1 MFICFVFLL
10 VLLTKIKLI
19 IGPNTTNRELD
30 KRRKKK
36 SKLIDCGLRKSKNKN
51 REEAYGENYSPEML
65 EDDEMVL
72 AENHI
77 EYQIAKVNAIQ

>member
-1 MFICFVFLL
+1 M
-10 VLLTKIKLI
+10 LLTKIKLI
-19 IGPNTTNRELD
+19 IGPNTINRELD

-36 SKLIDCGLRKSKNKN
+36 NKLIDCGLRKAKNKN

-65 EDDEMVL
+65 EEEEMVL

-77 EYQIAKVNAIQ
+77 DYQIAKVNAIQ